1 MKTSFIL
8 SLFGIA
14 FLLICIPPAYANTAS
29 DDLVSE
35 GRSLLF
41 NNGNPTYS
49 GLLAA
54 KEKFKAAVNADP
66 TDPKTNGDQ
75 RKTRANNLPMG
86 NETQIGATR

>member
-8 SLFGIA
+8 GLFGSA

-54 KEKFKAAVNADP
+54 NEKFKAAVNLFWNTHVNTLLHDLRP
-66 TDPKTNGDQ
+66 
-75 RKTRANNLPMG
+75 
-86 NETQIGATR
+86 